1 MAAAIKPIATAKPRR
16 FPQVTNSSVKD
27 EEVAPDACGL
37 PVEPARKGFTRAAI
51 LSSGF
56 EGDEP
61 GGTEEGR
68 DWILSSGMNH
78 RLYENVWVRSIAPED
93 FASAPF
99 VF

>member
-1 MAAAIKPIATAKPRR
+1 MAAAIKPIATAKPKR
-16 FPQVTNSSVKD
+16 FPQVTIASVK
-27 EEVAPDACGL
+27 ENEVSGDAFG
-37 PVEPARKGFTRAAI
+37 PPAEPARKEFARAAI

-93 FASAPF
+93 FACAPF